1 MHIDAILGGLRTPFQ
16 IQIIDCVYQA
26 SLNVLGVSET
36 SAKDAFKLTAAL
48 APPPNA
54 YDVIAYHVCHPLQ
67 STRQSLVT
75 QHCEAESPGSQ
86 CATRESVW
94 TEFPDTTAPL
104 KVIVAKPNK
113 RSDGSDIYTVPVLS
127 DSYTSTFIT
136 DYLKILFPTS
146 TRHTLRLS

>member
-54 YDVIAYHVCHPLQ
+54 YDVIAYHVCHP
-67 STRQSLVT
+67 
-75 QHCEAESPGSQ
+75 P
-86 CATRESVW
+86 
-94 TEFPDTTAPL
+94 
-104 KVIVAKPNK
+104 
-113 RSDGSDIYTVPVLS
+113 IYQAISGHP
-127 DSYTSTFIT
+127 
-136 DYLKILFPTS
+136 
-146 TRHTLRLS
+146 TLRSRVPRFTMCYT